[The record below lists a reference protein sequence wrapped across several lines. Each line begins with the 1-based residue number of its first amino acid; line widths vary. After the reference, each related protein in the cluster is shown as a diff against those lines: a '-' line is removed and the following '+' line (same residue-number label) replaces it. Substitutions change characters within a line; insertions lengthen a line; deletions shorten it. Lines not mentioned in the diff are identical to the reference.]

1 MSNDERMNDSPQ
13 NEGRTATFRGIMLE
27 NLNKEYKLGYHKA
40 AKMAEIA
47 TWADIWAVTG
57 LDKKLMSDAN
67 MTPFDTVD
75 DAVKEALKE
84 NKDAK
89 IIILMDGSVT
99 IPMVN

>member
-1 MSNDERMNDSPQ
+1 MGT
-13 NEGRTATFRGIMLE
+13 EGIGHETFLQQLSSSKDPKIVLE

>member
-1 MSNDERMNDSPQ
+1 MCTRH
-13 NEGRTATFRGIMLE
+13 FRLS
-27 NLNKEYKLGYHKA
+27 HRQHFC
-40 AKMAEIA
+40 
-47 TWADIWAVTG
+47 IWAVTG